1 MNQYLLVW
9 MAEEKMREAEKWARE
24 ARLKS
29 ALLER
34 IRAGRRRRVGV
45 QLGRLTM
52 VWLPLPGWLRLC
64 IPAVED
70 QVSHCY

>member
-24 ARLKS
+24 ARLKA

-34 IRAGRRRRVGV
+34 IRAGERRRLGV
-45 QLGRLTM
+45 QLGRANHGL
-52 VWLPLPGWLRLC
+52 VASAWLVATLHTRR
-64 IPAVED
+64 
-70 QVSHCY
+70 